1 MMSSIVRIMGWRTDC
16 QKVSM
21 TQVIQ
26 RYRGLGLREAKSCTD
41 RVLEGGVVD
50 VKVSDASDAEEMV
63 RELWAAGA
71 DAEVAKDR

>member
-21 TQVIQ
+21 TQVI
-26 RYRGLGLREAKSCTD
+26 RELGGLGLREAKSCTD
-41 RVLEGGVVD
+41 RVLDGGVVD
-50 VKVSDASDAEEMV
+50 IKVSNTSDAEEMV